1 MDFLLKQRLVGAV
14 VLVALGV
21 IFIPMFLEGPSAPV
35 MPEMQAMPEQQVIP
49 REDTTKA
56 FAETEKVLPLPPMSV
71 ITSPP
76 PEPVSPPEKPL
87 PEPESK
93 PAPEPVKAKVP
104 EQKAEKEKPE
114 QKPQEQPEEKPV
126 PPPKVADK
134 KRPEASP
141 ATGNRLGGWVI
152 QAGSFSN
159 QKNAFALRDKL
170 RKADYPTQ
178 VERVVLDQGVTYR
191 VRIGP
196 YLDRDK
202 AEAKIDRLNKKF
214 QLKSRVLSYP

>member
-56 FAETEKVLPLPPMSV
+56 FPETEKVLPLPPMSV

-76 PEPVSPPEKPL
+76 PEPASPSEQTLPVPD
-87 PEPESK
+87 PEP
-93 PAPEPVKAKVP
+93 APVKAKVP
-104 EQKAEKEKPE
+104 EKKAEAEKVK
-114 QKPQEQPEEKPV
+114 QKPQDRPEEKLT
-126 PPPKVADK
+126 PPPKAAAK
-134 KRPEASP
+134 KQPEVEP
-141 ATGNRLGGWVI
+141 AAGNRPGSWVI

-196 YLDRDK
+196 FLDRDK